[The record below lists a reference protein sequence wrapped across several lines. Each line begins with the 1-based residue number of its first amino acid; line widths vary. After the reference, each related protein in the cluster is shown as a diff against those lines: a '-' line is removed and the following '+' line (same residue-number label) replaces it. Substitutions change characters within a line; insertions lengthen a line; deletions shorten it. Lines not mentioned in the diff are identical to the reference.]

1 MSTHCTLTIK
11 LSNRNYKGIY
21 CHFDG
26 DIALETLNKFW
37 TKEEDV
43 QKLIDAI
50 QYTGNN
56 VSEIENFVGTN
67 LLHYN
72 TQEEN
77 DYQLGIPTLE
87 GIMKASIGDY
97 IIRGAKGEF
106 YPCKPDIFK
115 ITYDEVQC

>member
-1 MSTHCTLTIK
+1 MIK
-11 LSNRNYKGIY
+11 KYRKKPI
-21 CHFDG
+21 
-26 DIALETLNKFW
+26 E
-37 TKEEDV
+37 
-43 QKLIDAI
+43 IDAI
-50 QYTGNN
+50 Q
-56 VSEIENFVGTN
+56 
-67 LLHYN
+67 YN

-77 DYQLGIPTLE
+77 NYQLGIPTLE

>member
-1 MSTHCTLTIK
+1 MIK
-11 LSNRNYKGIY
+11 KYRKKPI
-21 CHFDG
+21 
-26 DIALETLNKFW
+26 E
-37 TKEEDV
+37 
-43 QKLIDAI
+43 IDAI

-56 VSEIENFVGTN
+56 VSEIEIFVGTN
-67 LLHYN
+67 LLYYN

-77 DYQLGIPTLE
+77 NYQLGIPTLE

>member
-1 MSTHCTLTIK
+1 MIK
-11 LSNRNYKGIY
+11 KYRKKPI
-21 CHFDG
+21 
-26 DIALETLNKFW
+26 E
-37 TKEEDV
+37 
-43 QKLIDAI
+43 IDAI

-56 VSEIENFVGTN
+56 VSEIENFVETN

-77 DYQLGIPTLE
+77 NYQLGIPTLE

>member
-1 MSTHCTLTIK
+1 MIK
-11 LSNRNYKGIY
+11 KYRKKPI
-21 CHFDG
+21 
-26 DIALETLNKFW
+26 E
-37 TKEEDV
+37 
-43 QKLIDAI
+43 IDAI
-50 QYTGNN
+50 RYTGNN

-77 DYQLGIPTLE
+77 NYQLGIPTLE